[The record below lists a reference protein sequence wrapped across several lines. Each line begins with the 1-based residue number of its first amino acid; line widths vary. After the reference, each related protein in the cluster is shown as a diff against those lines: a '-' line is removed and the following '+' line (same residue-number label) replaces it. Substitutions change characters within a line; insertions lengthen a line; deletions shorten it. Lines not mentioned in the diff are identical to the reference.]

1 MDSSVSPVR
10 RVAAKVGILRT
21 LARYRSR
28 STPDAVFV
36 WIPKAAGT
44 SISTALASATGSC
57 LTLLSPGQVTACFP
71 QRGLVTFGHQSYGQL
86 VDEGY
91 IDHEFDRR
99 SFKFCFVRR
108 WTPSAGQLIDVAKW
122 NLLRYIPVKMRGAE
136 DDKEETA
143 KPFASL

>member
-99 SFKFCFVRR
+99 SFKFCFVRNPFDR
-108 WTPSAGQLIDVAKW
+108 TVSLFHY
-122 NLLRYIPVKMRGAE
+122 LRKKGCLHQKTSFR
-136 DDKEETA
+136 T
-143 KPFASL
+143 FC